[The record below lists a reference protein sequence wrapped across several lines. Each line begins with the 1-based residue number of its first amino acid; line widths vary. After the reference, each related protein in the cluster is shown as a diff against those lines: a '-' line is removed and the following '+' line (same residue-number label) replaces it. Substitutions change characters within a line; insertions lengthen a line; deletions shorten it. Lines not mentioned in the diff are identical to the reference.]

1 MTSYFVSIF
10 LLAGSIIAYEIV
22 LVRLFSIAQWHH
34 FAHMVISLAL
44 LGFGASGSVIALT
57 QRFLNRHFH
66 TVYTTSGVLYAISAV
81 CCFGII
87 QHIPFNPFMLVW
99 QPSQIVLLCTQ
110 YLILSIPFFF
120 GAVCIGMALTRF
132 NAQVNQLYFFDLMG
146 AGVGAFGI
154 IFAMSVIPPAQ
165 NLTLISAIGFLSVLI
180 ANVRNAHRSHWR
192 HAGVIIGIG
201 ATFTGWLLLHPVEI
215 KISPYKGLNSTL
227 NFPDAEILSTRHSSL
242 GLVNVVRSQSIRAV
256 PGLSLSSQHTIPPQL
271 GLFTDADG
279 MTAIADF
286 DGDVSKLAY
295 LDDTTSAVAY
305 HLLETPRVL
314 VLGAGGGSDL
324 LRALYHNADSIDA
337 VELNPQVVELVERE
351 HGEFA
356 GHIYAPDSPY
366 PVRVHIAEARGFV
379 ASRGTKYEL
388 IQLALL
394 DSVGASA
401 AGTHALS
408 ENYLYT
414 VEAITEFVKH
424 LTEGGIVSITR
435 WLKSPP
441 RDMLK
446 LFATVV
452 AALEEIEGTV
462 PAEQLALIRGWRT
475 GTLLIKN
482 GRFEPHE
489 TDAIR
494 RFCAERSF
502 DIAYYPRLEE
512 SEANRYNQLDEPIYF
527 RAAQEILFGSPA
539 DFYDAYPFYVR
550 PATDNRP
557 YFFQFAR
564 FDFLFKMFGTIGRNA
579 LPFVEWGYPLLLA
592 TLIQATLAG
601 LVLILLPL
609 LFSRQRLTAEPRTGW
624 ETQPLPHPTETGIN
638 TPYLTGAEPRTGWGT
653 QPLPHP
659 TETGITTPHGASV
672 KKWRV
677 LTYFLCLGVGFMLI
691 EMSFIQKFILLL
703 SYPTYAVAVVLCA
716 FLIFAG
722 LGSLCCHSLKNVF
735 SQRNPIP
742 LAVGALSLIALL
754 YVWMLP
760 HVFDHFLASR
770 DAVKVIVS
778 IGLIGPLA
786 FFMGMPFPLG
796 ITLLKPHS
804 PNLTAWA
811 WGINGCASVVS
822 AILAP
827 CLAISYGFNA
837 VILLAISVYLISGWV
852 APFSRSR
859 QATMVL

>member
-81 CCFGII
+81 CCFATI

-132 NAQVNQLYFFDLMG
+132 NARVNQLYFFDLMG

-180 ANVRNAHRSHWR
+180 ATVRNAHRSHWR

-337 VELNPQVVELVERE
+337 VELNPQVVELVARE

-489 TDAIR
+489 TDAIG

-512 SEANRYNQLDEPIYF
+512 SEANRYNQLAEPIYF

-564 FDFLFKMFGTIGRNA
+564 FDSLFKMFGTIGRNA

-624 ETQPLPHPTETGIN
+624 ETQPLRHPTETG
-638 TPYLTGAEPRTGWGT
+638 T
-653 QPLPHP
+653 
-659 TETGITTPHGASV
+659 TTPHGASV

-722 LGSLCCHSLKNVF
+722 LGSLCCHTIKNVF
-735 SQRNPIP
+735 PQRNPIP

-859 QATMVL
+859 QATMVP

>member
-1 MTSYFVSIF
+1 MTSYFLSIF

-66 TVYTTSGVLYAISAV
+66 TVYTISGLLYAISAV
-81 CCFGII
+81 CCFAII

-99 QPSQIVLLCTQ
+99 QPSQIGLLCLQ

-120 GAVCIGMALTRF
+120 GAVCIGLASTRF
-132 NAQVNQLYFFDLMG
+132 NARVNQLYFFDLIA

-154 IFAMSVIPPAQ
+154 IFAMYVIPPAQ

-180 ANVRNAHRSHWR
+180 ANVRNAPRGHWR
-192 HAGVIIGIG
+192 HAGVIVGIG
-201 ATFTGWLLLHPVEI
+201 ATFTGWLLLQPLEL

-227 NFPDAEILSTRHSSL
+227 NFPDAEILNTRHSSL

-271 GLFTDADG
+271 GVFTDADA

-314 VLGAGGGSDL
+314 VLGAGGGSDVL
-324 LRALYHNADSIDA
+324 NALYHNADSIDA
-337 VELNPQVVELVERE
+337 VELNPQVVELVARE

-366 PVRVHIAEARGFV
+366 PVRVHIAEARGFI
-379 ASRGTKYEL
+379 ASRETKYEL

-414 VEAITEFVKH
+414 VEAITELVKH
-424 LTEGGIVSITR
+424 LTDGGIVSITR

-446 LFATVV
+446 LFATAVE
-452 AALEEIEGTV
+452 ALDQIEGAV

-482 GRFEPHE
+482 GRFESHE

-502 DIAYYPRLEE
+502 DTAYYPLLEA
-512 SEANRYNQLDEPIYF
+512 SEANRYNQLAEPIYF
-527 RAAQEILFGSPA
+527 RAAQEILFGSRA

-564 FDFLFKMFGTIGRNA
+564 FDSLFKMVGTIGRNA
-579 LPFVEWGYPLLLA
+579 LPFVEWGYLLLLA

-601 LVLILLPL
+601 LILILLPL
-609 LFSRQRLTAEPRTGW
+609 LFVRQRLTQAEPRTDWG
-624 ETQPLPHPTETGIN
+624 TQPLHHPTETGIN
-638 TPYLTGAEPRTGWGT
+638 TPYDAN
-653 QPLPHP
+653 
-659 TETGITTPHGASV
+659 I

-677 LTYFLCLGVGFMLI
+677 LTYFLCLGAGFMLI

-722 LGSLCCHSLKNVF
+722 LGSLCCHSLKNTF
-735 SQRNPIP
+735 PQRNPIR
-742 LAVGALSLIALL
+742 LAVGALSLIAFL
-754 YVWMLP
+754 YVWILP
-760 HVFDHFLASR
+760 HVFDYFLASR
-770 DAVKVIVS
+770 DTLKVIVS
-778 IGLIGPLA
+778 IGLIAPLA

-827 CLAISYGFNA
+827 CLAIAYGFNT
-837 VILLAISVYLISGWV
+837 VILLAIGVYLISGLTV
-852 APFSRSR
+852 PFSRSR
-859 QATMVL
+859 RVH

>member
-99 QPSQIVLLCTQ
+99 QPSQIGLLCTQ
-110 YLILSIPFFF
+110 YLILSVPFFF

-132 NAQVNQLYFFDLMG
+132 NARVNQLYFFDLMG

-180 ANVRNAHRSHWR
+180 ATVRNAHRSHWR

-337 VELNPQVVELVERE
+337 VELNPQVVELVVRE

-414 VEAITEFVKH
+414 VEAIAEFVKH
-424 LTEGGIVSITR
+424 LTDGGIVSITR

-512 SEANRYNQLDEPIYF
+512 SEANRYNQLAEPIYF

-624 ETQPLPHPTETGIN
+624 
-638 TPYLTGAEPRTGWGT
+638 GT
-653 QPLPHP
+653 QPLRHP

-735 SQRNPIP
+735 PQRNPIP

-770 DAVKVIVS
+770 DTVKVIVS

>member
-1 MTSYFVSIF
+1 MTSYFLSIF

-66 TVYTTSGVLYAISAV
+66 TVYTISGLLYAVTAV
-81 CCFGII
+81 CCFATI

-99 QPSQIVLLCTQ
+99 QPGQIILLCLQ
-110 YLILSIPFFF
+110 YLILLIPFFF

-132 NAQVNQLYFFDLMG
+132 NAQINQLYFFDLMG

-154 IFAMSVIPPAQ
+154 IFAMSIIPPAQ
-165 NLTLISAIGFLSVLI
+165 NLTLISALGFLSVLI
-180 ANVRNAHRSHWR
+180 ANFRNARREHWR
-192 HAGVIIGIG
+192 HASIIIGIG
-201 ATFTGWLLLHPVEI
+201 ATFIGWLLLQPLEI

-286 DGDVSKLAY
+286 DEDVSKLAY

-305 HLLETPRVL
+305 HLLEKPRVL
-314 VLGAGGGSDL
+314 VLGAGGGSDVL
-324 LRALYHNADSIDA
+324 NALYHNADSIDA
-337 VELNPQVVELVERE
+337 VELNPQVLALVERE

-366 PVRVHIAEARGFV
+366 PVRVHIAEARGFI
-379 ASRGTKYEL
+379 ASRETKYEL

-424 LTEGGIVSITR
+424 LTDGGIVSITR

-452 AALEEIEGTV
+452 EALEEIDGAI
-462 PAEQLALIRGWRT
+462 PAEQIALIRGWRT

-489 TDAIR
+489 TEAIR
-494 RFCAERSF
+494 GFCAERSF
-502 DIAYYPRLEE
+502 DVAYYPQIKEA
-512 SEANRYNQLDEPIYF
+512 EANRYNQLAEPIYF
-527 RAAQEILFGSPA
+527 RAAQEILFGWRE

-564 FDFLFKMFGTIGRNA
+564 FDSLFKMVGTIGRNA

-601 LVLILLPL
+601 LLLILLPL

-624 ETQPLPHPTETGIN
+624 ETQPPPHPTET
-638 TPYLTGAEPRTGWGT
+638 
-653 QPLPHP
+653 
-659 TETGITTPHGASV
+659 ETTTPHDADV

-722 LGSLCCHSLKNVF
+722 FGSLCCHSLKNVF
-735 SQRNPIP
+735 PQRNPIP
-742 LAVGALSLIALL
+742 LAVGALSLIAFL

-804 PNLTAWA
+804 LNLTAWA

-827 CLAISYGFNA
+827 CLAIAYGFNA
-837 VILLAISVYLISGWV
+837 VILLAIGVYLISGWV

-859 QATMVL
+859 QATMVP